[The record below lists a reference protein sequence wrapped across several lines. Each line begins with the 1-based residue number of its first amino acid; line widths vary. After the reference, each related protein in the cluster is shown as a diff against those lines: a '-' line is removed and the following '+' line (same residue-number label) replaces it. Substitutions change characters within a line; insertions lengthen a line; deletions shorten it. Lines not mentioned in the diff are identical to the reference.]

1 MSIYR
6 NFPWTVGVAAKE
18 VSADEQ
24 VQKWTEQDELV
35 DGHVYLKTITE
46 PLFGGIK
53 SAEEEYKNWPS
64 DKPIIILHGEKDP
77 VTCSKTSKEVI
88 EKLNANDKEYKGWP
102 GLLHEC
108 WHEKGDVKVEFIQYI
123 IDWVKA
129 HSPSSAS
136 SS

>member
-1 MSIYR
+1 MGLYR

-18 VSADEQ
+18 LSSDKQ
-24 VQKWTEQDELV
+24 VQQWTEEDELV
-35 DGHVYLKTITE
+35 DGHVYLRTITE

-53 SAEEEYKNWPS
+53 LAEEDYKNWPS

-77 VTCSKTSKEVI
+77 VTSSKTSKEVI
-88 EKLNANDKEYKGWP
+88 EKLNASDKEYKGWP

-123 IDWVKA
+123 ISWVKA
-129 HSPSSAS
+129 HTLS
-136 SS
+136 SSSS